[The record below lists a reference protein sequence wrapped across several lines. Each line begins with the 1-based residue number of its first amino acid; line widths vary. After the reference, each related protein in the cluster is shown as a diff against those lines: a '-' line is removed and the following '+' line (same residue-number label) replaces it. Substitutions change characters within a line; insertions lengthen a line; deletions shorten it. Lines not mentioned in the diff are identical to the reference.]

1 LEHLIITKIKEEKM
15 KKATIK
21 QKIKNHNVVFS
32 VEAHEAND
40 VFLAGDFNHWNP
52 ETLPMKKADS
62 GVWKRTLKLAPN
74 LYEYKFI
81 IDGEWKTD
89 PQNSKTCPNCF
100 GTENNI
106 LAIS

>member
-1 LEHLIITKIKEEKM
+1 M

-21 QKIKNHNVVFS
+21 QKTKRQNVVFS
-32 VEAHEAND
+32 VEAPEAND
-40 VFLAGDFNHWNP
+40 VFLAGDFNNWDT
-52 ETLPMKKADS
+52 ETLPMKKDDS
-62 GVWKRTLKLAPN
+62 GIWKRMLKLEPK

-81 IDGEWKTD
+81 IDGEWKID

>member
-1 LEHLIITKIKEEKM
+1 M
-15 KKATIK
+15 NKATIK
-21 QKIKNHNVVFS
+21 KKIKKQNVVFL
-32 VEAHEAND
+32 VEAPEAND
-40 VFLAGDFNHWNP
+40 VFLAGDFNNWNP
-52 ETLPMKKADS
+52 ETLPMEKDDD
-62 GVWKRTLKLAPN
+62 GVWKRTLKLDPN

-89 PQNSKTCPNCF
+89 SQNSKTCPNCF

>member
-1 LEHLIITKIKEEKM
+1 MTKK
-15 KKATIK
+15 TIK
-21 QKIKNHNVVFS
+21 QKIKKQEVTIS
-32 VEAHEAND
+32 IKDSEAND
-40 VFLAGDFNHWNP
+40 VFLAGDFNNWDP
-52 ETLPMKKADS
+52 ETLPMEKDDY
-62 GVWKRTLKLAPN
+62 GVWKRTLKLEPN